1 MADVRK
7 ELNFC
12 KKVGMRVIGVVENM
26 SGLVVPMASAGQPGG
41 LKLLDSATGADRT
54 AELLAKLQDACPEL
68 LQCSLALDVFKTAP
82 SNASGPEAM
91 AGTFGVPFLGSL
103 PLDRD
108 LCAACEGGRPLQGS
122 AVASE
127 ALTQIVSKI
136 VAGVE

>member
-1 MADVRK
+1 M
-7 ELNFC
+7 
-12 KKVGMRVIGVVENM
+12 
-26 SGLVVPMASAGQPGG
+26 
-41 LKLLDSATGADRT
+41 
-54 AELLAKLQDACPEL
+54 
-68 LQCSLALDVFKTAP
+68 FKTAP

-127 ALTQIVSKI
+127 ALHGPFRYLIKPELDGITCVDALVGTRSLHLSRC
-136 VAGVE
+136 AHTMHA